1 VSKFSRVHQKSVPVI
16 LVNPA
21 GIEAGLE
28 AERRLGGISHSSEV
42 ANLSLKRQSILI
54 VDPDGSS
61 RFALEELMRSAGYEV
76 AVSSSQAEGF
86 KFVQDASIDL
96 LILSA
101 DLADIQ
107 CCDALA
113 EVKGNAA
120 TAGTRV
126 ILLTQGEGAERA
138 RGLDLGADE
147 VLTSPWEP
155 AELLARVRVQLR
167 EKHSFDELREKTRIA
182 DEGREVAQ
190 TAFQALAVAEKMTR
204 DAFSLGRALKIGVS
218 ALFAVALLIAGI
230 FILFSRRANKEA
242 NRAYSVIA
250 QLERGAHRQEQLMAD
265 ARNARADLQQS
276 GVLDQKQQLKRQSE
290 ELRQKISGA
299 EPADVSSLRQQLE
312 ETTTRLRR
320 VETESQSAEEVIR
333 AYAPSVCLLHVSV
346 SFVDRSSG
354 RPLRYGGINP
364 DGEPLHDS
372 DGNPVYT
379 LEGRAPEVRA
389 DFFGTGFIVGE
400 GRILTNHHVAQP
412 WWKNDELAAVSSH
425 GLSPAIAELTAY
437 FPDTTAGVPVG
448 ISEISEEADLAVLKG
463 NLWGLKRP
471 ILKMDARKEAAVS
484 GQPLLSLGY
493 ATGISAILARA
504 GEDAVNEIAKTT
516 GGNPTQVANELLR
529 RKLIR
534 PLVTQGHIGDVLPD
548 KIVYDAQTTSGGSG
562 GPLINRD
569 GEVIGVT
576 FAVVK
581 GFGGSNFG
589 VPIRFAQPLLKP

>member
-1 VSKFSRVHQKSVPVI
+1 MPS
-16 LVNPA
+16 
-21 GIEAGLE
+21 
-28 AERRLGGISHSSEV
+28 
-42 ANLSLKRQSILI
+42 KRQSILV
-54 VDPDGSS
+54 VDPDSAS
-61 RFALEELMRSAGYEV
+61 RRLLEELVRSAGYDV
-76 AVSSSQAEGF
+76 AVSSSHAEGF

-96 LILSA
+96 VLLSA

-126 ILLTQGEGAERA
+126 ILLTQGGGAERA

-147 VLTSPWEP
+147 VLTSPWEA

-167 EKHSFDELREKTRIA
+167 EKHAFDELREKTRIA
-182 DEGREVAQ
+182 DEGREMAP
-190 TAFQALAVAEKMTR
+190 TAFQALAVTEKMTR

-218 ALFAVALLIAGI
+218 VLFAVAMLIAGI
-230 FILFSRRANKEA
+230 FLLYSRRADKEA

-265 ARNARADLQQS
+265 ARNARADLRQS
-276 GVLDQKQQLKRQSE
+276 DVLEQRQQLKQQSD

-299 EPADVSSLRQQLE
+299 GSGDVSTLQKQLD
-312 ETTTRLRR
+312 ETTMRLKR
-320 VETESQSAEEVIR
+320 VETEAQSAEQVIR

-346 SFVDRSSG
+346 SFVDQTSG

-389 DFFGTGFIVGE
+389 DFFGTGFIASE

-412 WWKNDELAAVSSH
+412 WWKNVELASVASQGLNPAV
-425 GLSPAIAELTAY
+425 AELTAY
-437 FPDTTAGVPVG
+437 FPDAAAGVPVS

-463 NLWGLKRP
+463 DLSGLKKP

-484 GQPLLSLGY
+484 GQPLVSLGY

-504 GEDAVNEIAKTT
+504 GEDAANDIAKTT
-516 GGNPTQVANELLR
+516 GGKPREVDDELLR

-548 KIVYDAQTTSGGSG
+548 KIVYDAQTTAGSSG
-562 GPLINRD
+562 GPLINRE

>member
-1 VSKFSRVHQKSVPVI
+1 
-16 LVNPA
+16 
-21 GIEAGLE
+21 
-28 AERRLGGISHSSEV
+28 
-42 ANLSLKRQSILI
+42 
-54 VDPDGSS
+54 
-61 RFALEELMRSAGYEV
+61 M
-76 AVSSSQAEGF
+76 
-86 KFVQDASIDL
+86 QDVGIDL
-96 LILSA
+96 LLLSA

-107 CCDALA
+107 CCDALS
-113 EVKGNAA
+113 EIKGNAA

-126 ILLTQGEGAERA
+126 ILLIHGGGAERA
-138 RGLDLGADE
+138 RGLDLGANE

-155 AELLARVRVQLR
+155 AELLARIRVQLR
-167 EKHSFDELREKTRIA
+167 EKHAFDELREKTRIA

-190 TAFQALAVAEKMTR
+190 TAFQALAVTEKMTR
-204 DAFSLGRALKIGVS
+204 DAFSLERALKIGVS
-218 ALFAVALLIAGI
+218 ALFAVALLIAAI

-265 ARNARADLQQS
+265 ARNARAAFQKAD
-276 GVLDQKQQLKRQSE
+276 VLDQKQQLKQQSE

-299 EPADVSSLRQQLE
+299 EPGDVSALRKELE
-312 ETTTRLRR
+312 ETTARLKR
-320 VETESQSAEEVIR
+320 VENESQSAEDVIR
-333 AYAPSVCLLHVSV
+333 AYAPSVCLIHVSV
-346 SFVDRSSG
+346 SFVDRASG

-389 DFFGTGFIVGE
+389 DFFGTGFIAGE

-412 WWKNDELAAVSSH
+412 WWKNDELATVASQ
-425 GLSPAIAELTAY
+425 GLSPSIAELTAY
-437 FPDTTAGVPVG
+437 FPEAKAGIPVSV
-448 ISEISEEADLAVLKG
+448 SEISDQADLAVLKG
-463 NLWGLKRP
+463 DLSGLKKP
-471 ILKMDARKEAAVS
+471 VLKIDARKEAAVS

-504 GEDAVNEIAKTT
+504 GEDAVNDIAKTT
-516 GGNPTQVANELLR
+516 GGKPDEVLNELVR

-562 GPLINRD
+562 GPLINRE

>member
-1 VSKFSRVHQKSVPVI
+1 LPPK
-16 LVNPA
+16 L
-21 GIEAGLE
+21 
-28 AERRLGGISHSSEV
+28 
-42 ANLSLKRQSILI
+42 QSILI
-54 VDPDGSS
+54 VEPDSAS
-61 RFALEELMRSAGYEV
+61 RGLLEELVRSAGYDV

-96 LILSA
+96 LLLSA
-101 DLADIQ
+101 DLADVQ
-107 CCDALA
+107 CCDALS

-120 TAGTRV
+120 TEGTRV
-126 ILLTQGEGAERA
+126 ILLTRGGGAERA

-147 VLTSPWEP
+147 VLTSPWEA

-167 EKHSFDELREKTRIA
+167 QKHAFDELLEKTRIA
-182 DEGREVAQ
+182 DQGREMAQ
-190 TAFQALAVAEKMTR
+190 TAFQTLAVTEKMTR

-218 ALFAVALLIAGI
+218 ALFTVALLFAGI
-230 FILFSRRANKEA
+230 FLLYSRRADKEA

-265 ARNARADLQQS
+265 ARNERANLQQS
-276 GVLDQKQQLKRQSE
+276 DVLQQKQQLKQQSE

-299 EPADVSSLRQQLE
+299 EPGDVSALRKQLE
-312 ETTTRLRR
+312 ETTTRLKR
-320 VETESQSAEEVIR
+320 VETETQSAEEVIR

-346 SFVDRSSG
+346 SFIDRASG

-412 WWKNDELAAVSSH
+412 WWKNDELAAVVSQ
-425 GLSPAIAELTAY
+425 GLNPSIAELTAY
-437 FPDTTAGVPVG
+437 FPDAAAGVPVRV
-448 ISEISEEADLAVLKG
+448 SEISEEADLAVMKG
-463 NLWGLKRP
+463 DLSGLKKP
-471 ILKMDARKEAAVS
+471 ILKIDGRKEAAVS

-516 GGNPTQVANELLR
+516 GGKPKEVVNELLR

-589 VPIRFAQPLLKP
+589 VPIRFAQPLLKR

>member
-1 VSKFSRVHQKSVPVI
+1 M
-16 LVNPA
+16 
-21 GIEAGLE
+21 
-28 AERRLGGISHSSEV
+28 SS
-42 ANLSLKRQSILI
+42 NRQSILI
-54 VDPDGSS
+54 VDPDSVS
-61 RFALEELMRSAGYEV
+61 RSTLEELVRSAGYDV

-96 LILSA
+96 LLLSA
-101 DLADIQ
+101 GLADIQ
-107 CCDALA
+107 CCDALS

-126 ILLTQGEGAERA
+126 ILLIQGGGAERA

-147 VLTSPWEP
+147 VLTSPWEA
-155 AELLARVRVQLR
+155 AELLARIRVQLR
-167 EKHSFDELREKTRIA
+167 EKHSFDELQEKTRIA
-182 DEGREVAQ
+182 DQGREMAQ
-190 TAFQALAVAEKMTR
+190 TAFQTLAVTEKMTR
-204 DAFSLGRALKIGVS
+204 DASSLGRALKIGVS
-218 ALFAVALLIAGI
+218 ALFAVAMGIAGI
-230 FILFSRRANKEA
+230 FLLYSRRANKEA
-242 NRAYSVIA
+242 NRAYAVIA

-265 ARNARADLQQS
+265 ARSARANLQQS
-276 GVLDQKQQLKRQSE
+276 DVLQQKQQLKQQSD

-299 EPADVSSLRQQLE
+299 EPSDVSALRKQLE
-312 ETTTRLRR
+312 ETTIRLKR
-320 VETESQSAEEVIR
+320 VEIESQSAEEVIR

-346 SFVDRSSG
+346 SFVDRASG

-389 DFFGTGFIVGE
+389 DFFGTGFIASE

-412 WWKNDELAAVSSH
+412 WWKNDELASISSQ
-425 GLSPAIAELTAY
+425 GLTPSIAELTAY
-437 FPDTTAGVPVG
+437 FPDAKAGVPVNV
-448 ISEISEEADLAVLKG
+448 SEISEQADLAVLKG
-463 NLWGLKRP
+463 DLSGLKKP

-504 GEDAVNEIAKTT
+504 GEDAVNDIAKTT
-516 GGNPTQVANELLR
+516 GGKPDEVLNELVR

-562 GPLINRD
+562 GPLFNRD

>member
-1 VSKFSRVHQKSVPVI
+1 MP
-16 LVNPA
+16 
-21 GIEAGLE
+21 
-28 AERRLGGISHSSEV
+28 
-42 ANLSLKRQSILI
+42 LKRQSILI
-54 VDPDGSS
+54 VDPDSAS
-61 RFALEELMRSAGYEV
+61 RRALEELVRSAGYEA
-76 AVSSSQAEGF
+76 AVSSLQAEGF
-86 KFVQDASIDL
+86 KFVQDVGVDL
-96 LILSA
+96 LLLSA

-107 CCDALA
+107 CCDALS
-113 EVKGNAA
+113 EIKGNAA

-126 ILLTQGEGAERA
+126 ILLIQGGGAERA

-155 AELLARVRVQLR
+155 AELLARIRVQLR

-190 TAFQALAVAEKMTR
+190 TAFQALAVTEKMTR
-204 DAFSLGRALKIGVS
+204 DAFSLGRALRIGVS

-265 ARNARADLQQS
+265 ARNARADFQKAD
-276 GVLDQKQQLKRQSE
+276 VLDQKQQLKQQSE
-290 ELRQKISGA
+290 ELRQKLSGA
-299 EPADVSSLRQQLE
+299 EPGDVASLRKELE
-312 ETTTRLRR
+312 ETTTRLKR
-320 VETESQSAEEVIR
+320 VESESQSAEDVIR
-333 AYAPSVCLLHVSV
+333 SYAPSVCLLHVSV
-346 SFVDRSSG
+346 SFVDRASG

-389 DFFGTGFIVGE
+389 DFFGTGFIAGE

-412 WWKNDELAAVSSH
+412 WWKNDELASVASQ
-425 GLSPAIAELTAY
+425 GLSPSIAELTAY
-437 FPDTTAGVPVG
+437 FPEAKAGTPVSV
-448 ISEISEEADLAVLKG
+448 SEISDQADLAVLKG
-463 NLWGLKRP
+463 DLSSLKKP

-504 GEDAVNEIAKTT
+504 GEDAVNDIAKTT
-516 GGNPTQVANELLR
+516 GGKPDEVLNELVR

-589 VPIRFAQPLLKP
+589 VPIRFAQPLLKR

>member
-1 VSKFSRVHQKSVPVI
+1 
-16 LVNPA
+16 
-21 GIEAGLE
+21 
-28 AERRLGGISHSSEV
+28 
-42 ANLSLKRQSILI
+42 LKRQSILI
-54 VDPDGSS
+54 VDPDSAS
-61 RFALEELMRSAGYEV
+61 RRSLEELVRSAGYEA

-86 KFVQDASIDL
+86 KFVQDVGIDL
-96 LILSA
+96 LVLSA

-107 CCDALA
+107 CCDALS
-113 EVKGNAA
+113 EIKGNAA

-126 ILLTQGEGAERA
+126 ILLIQGGGAERA

-147 VLTSPWEP
+147 VLTLPWEP
-155 AELLARVRVQLR
+155 AELLARIRVQLR
-167 EKHSFDELREKTRIA
+167 EKHAFDELREKTRIA
-182 DEGREVAQ
+182 DESREVAQ
-190 TAFQALAVAEKMTR
+190 TAFQALAVTEKMTR
-204 DAFSLGRALKIGVS
+204 DAFSLERALKIGVS
-218 ALFAVALLIAGI
+218 ALFAIALLIAGI
-230 FILFSRRANKEA
+230 FVLFSRRANKEA

-265 ARNARADLQQS
+265 ARNARADLQKS
-276 GVLDQKQQLKRQSE
+276 DVLDQKEQLKKQSE
-290 ELRQKISGA
+290 ALRQKISGA
-299 EPADVSSLRQQLE
+299 DPGDVASLRKELE
-312 ETTTRLRR
+312 QTTARLKR
-320 VETESQSAEEVIR
+320 VESESQSAEDVIR

-346 SFVDRSSG
+346 SFVDRPSG

-389 DFFGTGFIVGE
+389 DFFGTGFIAGD
-400 GRILTNHHVAQP
+400 GRILTNHHVAEP
-412 WWKNDELAAVSSH
+412 WWKNDELASVASQ
-425 GLSPAIAELTAY
+425 GLSPSIAELTAY
-437 FPDTTAGVPVG
+437 FPDAKAGIPVSV
-448 ISEISEEADLAVLKG
+448 SEISDQADLAVLKG
-463 NLWGLKRP
+463 DLSGLKKP
-471 ILKMDARKEAAVS
+471 VLKLDARKEAAVS
-484 GQPLLSLGY
+484 GQPLVSLGY

-504 GEDAVNEIAKTT
+504 GEDAVNDIAKTT
-516 GGNPTQVANELLR
+516 GGKPDEVLNELVR

-576 FAVVK
+576 FAVVR

>member
-1 VSKFSRVHQKSVPVI
+1 
-16 LVNPA
+16 
-21 GIEAGLE
+21 
-28 AERRLGGISHSSEV
+28 
-42 ANLSLKRQSILI
+42 LKRQSILI
-54 VDPDGSS
+54 VDPDSAT
-61 RFALEELMRSAGYEV
+61 RRALEELVRSAGYEA

-86 KFVQDASIDL
+86 KFVQDVGIDL
-96 LILSA
+96 LLLSA

-107 CCDALA
+107 CCDALS
-113 EVKGNAA
+113 EIKGNAA

-126 ILLTQGEGAERA
+126 ILLIRGGAAERA
-138 RGLDLGADE
+138 RGLDLGANE

-155 AELLARVRVQLR
+155 AELLARIRVQLR
-167 EKHSFDELREKTRIA
+167 EKHDFEELREKTRIA

-190 TAFQALAVAEKMTR
+190 TAFQALAVTEKMTR

-218 ALFAVALLIAGI
+218 ALFAVALVIAAI

-250 QLERGAHRQEQLMAD
+250 QLERGAHRQEQLMAE
-265 ARNARADLQQS
+265 ARSARANLQKS
-276 GVLDQKQQLKRQSE
+276 DVLDQKQQLKQQSE

-299 EPADVSSLRQQLE
+299 DPGDVASLRRELE
-312 ETTTRLRR
+312 ETTARLKR
-320 VETESQSAEEVIR
+320 VESESQSAEDVIR

-346 SFVDRSSG
+346 SFVDRASG

-389 DFFGTGFIVGE
+389 DFFGTGFIAGD

-412 WWKNDELAAVSSH
+412 WWKNDELASISSQ
-425 GLSPAIAELTAY
+425 GLTPSIAELTAY
-437 FPDTTAGVPVG
+437 FPDAKAGIPVTV
-448 ISEISEEADLAVLKG
+448 SEISDQADLAVLKG
-463 NLWGLKRP
+463 DLSGLKKP

-504 GEDAVNEIAKTT
+504 GEDAVNDIAKST
-516 GGNPTQVANELLR
+516 GGKPDEVLNELVR

>member
-1 VSKFSRVHQKSVPVI
+1 
-16 LVNPA
+16 
-21 GIEAGLE
+21 
-28 AERRLGGISHSSEV
+28 
-42 ANLSLKRQSILI
+42 LKRQSILI
-54 VDPDGSS
+54 VDSDSAS
-61 RFALEELMRSAGYEV
+61 RRVLEELVRSAGYEA

-86 KFVQDASIDL
+86 KFVRDVGVDL
-96 LILSA
+96 LLLAA

-107 CCDALA
+107 CCDALS
-113 EVKGNAA
+113 EVKGNEA

-126 ILLTQGEGAERA
+126 ILLIQGGGAERA

-147 VLTSPWEP
+147 VLTSPSEP
-155 AELLARVRVQLR
+155 AELLARIRVQLR
-167 EKHSFDELREKTRIA
+167 EKHAFDELREKTRIA

-190 TAFQALAVAEKMTR
+190 TAFQALAVTEKMTR
-204 DAFSLGRALKIGVS
+204 DAFSLGRALRIGVS

-265 ARNARADLQQS
+265 ARTARADLQKADL
-276 GVLDQKQQLKRQSE
+276 LDQKQQLKQQSE
-290 ELRQKISGA
+290 ALRQKLSGA
-299 EPADVSSLRQQLE
+299 DPGDVASLRKELE
-312 ETTTRLRR
+312 ETTVRLKR
-320 VETESQSAEEVIR
+320 VENESQSAEDVIR

-346 SFVDRSSG
+346 SFVDRASG

-389 DFFGTGFIVGE
+389 DFFGTGFIAGE

-412 WWKNDELAAVSSH
+412 WWKNDELASVASQ
-425 GLSPAIAELTAY
+425 GLSPSIAELTAY
-437 FPDTTAGVPVG
+437 FPEAKAGIPVTV
-448 ISEISEEADLAVLKG
+448 SEISDQADLAVLKG
-463 NLWGLKRP
+463 DLSGLKKP
-471 ILKMDARKEAAVS
+471 ILKMDARKEAAIS

-504 GEDAVNEIAKTT
+504 GEDAVDDIAKAT
-516 GGNPTQVANELLR
+516 GGKPDEVLNELVR